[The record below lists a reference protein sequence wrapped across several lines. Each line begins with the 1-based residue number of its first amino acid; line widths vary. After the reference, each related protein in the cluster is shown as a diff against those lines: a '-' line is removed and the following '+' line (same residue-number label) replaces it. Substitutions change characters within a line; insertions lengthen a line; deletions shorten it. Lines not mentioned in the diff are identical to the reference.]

1 MIRNVNFLLII
12 MLIISLGCASKE
24 IKLEGEER
32 ARFNFVDSSNGLPLS
47 GQWRHGI
54 DFYDINKD
62 GYIDILAPPPRQA
75 SKGYEKPLVWYGNGG
90 KEWREFQL
98 DVPSEIGYNYGSI
111 AVSDFDG
118 DRIPDIALAMHGKGL
133 KVFKGKG
140 QGRYMD
146 FSTGLP
152 SEKEFRSRALVRADF
167 NNDGISDIA
176 AVSEA
181 KFGKGFPLPSGAW
194 VCCRPDNTW
203 RCSPIGDEKDVLG
216 LFADQLTVGDIN
228 GDGNKDI
235 AVASLVHVRNLI
247 VWLGDGKGGFKP
259 FNEGLPQ
266 EKHYL
271 AVALCDINSD
281 GRDDLVACVSGI
293 GSKAF
298 IGLKAFL
305 SRPGGFKEMSE
316 GLPSE
321 EIFTSVRACDL
332 NNDGRIELIGATG
345 QGYLKIF
352 SQQGSGWVE
361 ASASGLP
368 EEGLSRIYNVYCI
381 DLNGDGYKDIA
392 VNYALGQNNSGGI
405 RVFLNVP

>member
-1 MIRNVNFLLII
+1 MIKNLNFLLIVI
-12 MLIISLGCASKE
+12 LATSFGCASIELKE
-24 IKLEGEER
+24 EER
-32 ARFNFVDSSNGLPLS
+32 AGFDFVDSSNGLPLS

-90 KEWREFQL
+90 KEWRESQL

-111 AVSDFDG
+111 TVSDFDG
-118 DRIPDIALAMHGKGL
+118 DMIPDIALAMHGKGL

-140 QGRYMD
+140 QGRYID
-146 FSTGLP
+146 FSDGLP
-152 SEKEFRSRALVRADF
+152 SDKEFRSRALVRADF

-181 KFGKGFPLPSGAW
+181 KFGKDFPPPSGAW

-271 AVALCDINSD
+271 AVALCDINND

-332 NNDGRIELIGATG
+332 NNDGRVELIGATG